1 MIWCPQC
8 NAMLPEST
16 QECPRC
22 GTKMKD
28 TGSSEEGVSGED
40 FVWYSVFA
48 IGVILIPLLITVV
61 IGVICV
67 LIFVLT

>member
-8 NAMLPEST
+8 NAMLPEGT

-22 GTKMKD
+22 GTKLE
-28 TGSSEEGVSGED
+28 GRGAREEGVSREEL
-40 FVWYSVFA
+40 VWYSVFS
-48 IGVILIPLLITVV
+48 IGVVLIALLVTVI

>member
-8 NAMLPEST
+8 SAMLPEST

-22 GTKMKD
+22 GTKLKERHTIED
-28 TGSSEEGVSGED
+28 QVSRRD
-40 FVWYSVFA
+40 FVWYSALSITAV
-48 IGVILIPLLITVV
+48 LIPLLITVV

-67 LIFVLT
+67 LLFVLT